1 MKIPNKSIK
10 LIKPGLSI
18 NFLIFI
24 FLILLNISIIFSE
37 DNNYVY
43 FPLKRKDNS
52 FLNKIKNITEIMRFI
67 YLEPLISELVI
78 GTPEQKSNV
87 IFRTDCTYIYL
98 TSFNHNI
105 SNPDQTSDFIKR
117 KYGNFNFY
125 NEENSNSIGYYDKN
139 YSTGS
144 YAYDNQY
151 FTRCISENVKINNKK
166 IKLDLMLSK
175 SINYEEPGAICLQLD
190 QEDLTALHFTASF
203 PVLLKRNYSLINNYK
218 WFIYYGKKKDYLVLG
233 TSPYEFKDPETDKKI
248 YPDLDIEK
256 DYNYQLDERDIKK
269 AAMKIKFDDIY
280 LISNSNDEK
289 EKFEDEK
296 NLIGKLVPN
305 IGFIVGTT
313 NYNEYIKKNIFEKY
327 INLGKC
333 NFGIFSQ
340 RPDLTGQEY
349 IYYYCDEAL
358 YKNIKKEFK
367 NIIFKQINLY
377 ENFELTFDDLFLK
390 KNGYLIF
397 MVIFSTHQHF
407 YWSFG
412 TPFLKKYQFDYEFDL
427 EVENSKIGYYHNKI
441 KEKKN
446 NTFKYILFSILIIV
460 LSGILIVL
468 GIFVGKYFFK
478 LRKKRAN
485 ELDDDDYE
493 YKQKNEGI
501 NNILENE

>member
-1 MKIPNKSIK
+1 MKKSNQSFNSIK
-10 LIKPGLSI
+10 TNIS
-18 NFLIFI
+18 NFLLII
-24 FLILLNISIIFSE
+24 SLILLNISIIFCE

-43 FPLKRKDNS
+43 FPLKRKDNNY
-52 FLNKIKNITEIMRFI
+52 LNSLKNITEIMRFI

-78 GTPEQKSNV
+78 GTPEQKTNV

-98 TSFNHNI
+98 TSLNHNI
-105 SNPDQTSDFIKR
+105 SNPDQTSDFIKK
-117 KYGNFNFY
+117 KYGNFNFF
-125 NEENSNSIGYYDKN
+125 NEYNSNSIEYYEKN
-139 YSTGS
+139 YSTGNF
-144 YAYDNQY
+144 AYDNQY
-151 FTRCISENVKINNKK
+151 FTRCISENVKINNNK

-190 QEDLTALHFTASF
+190 QEERTALHFTASF
-203 PVLLKRNYSLINNYK
+203 PVLLKKNYSLINNYK
-218 WFIYYGKKKDYLVLG
+218 WFIYYGKEKDYLVLG
-233 TSPYEFKDPETDKKI
+233 TSPYEFKDPKTGKKI
-248 YPDLDIEK
+248 YPDLDIDK

-280 LISNSNDEK
+280 LINNSNNGT
-289 EKFEDEK
+289 EKFEDEQ

-313 NYNEYIKKNIFEKY
+313 NYNEYLKQNIFEKY

-333 NFGIFSQ
+333 HSGIFSQ

-349 IYYYCDEAL
+349 IYYYCDESL
-358 YKNIKKEFK
+358 YKNIKTEFK

-397 MVIFSTHQHF
+397 LTIFSTHQHF

-412 TPFLKKYQFDYEFDL
+412 TPFLKKYQFDFEFDID
-427 EVENSKIGYYHNKI
+427 VENSKIGYYHIKK

-446 NTFKYILFSILIIV
+446 NTLKYILFSILILV

-468 GIFVGKYFFK
+468 GIFVGKYYFK

-493 YKQKNEGI
+493 YNQKNEG
-501 NNILENE
+501 NNNLIGNE